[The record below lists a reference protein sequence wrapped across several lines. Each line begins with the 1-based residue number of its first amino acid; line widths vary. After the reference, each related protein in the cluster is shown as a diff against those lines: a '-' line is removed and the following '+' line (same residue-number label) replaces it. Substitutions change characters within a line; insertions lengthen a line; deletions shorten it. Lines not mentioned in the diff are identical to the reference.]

1 MGFRR
6 IYFNVRWYW
15 NSFIKRE
22 CLRVILW
29 KESLNINSDDQQ
41 FHRYLQRQQ
50 VIEKKPRS
58 TTYGVGVTGPGL
70 GQVQTVCNGIDQN
83 FGN

>member
-1 MGFRR
+1 M
-6 IYFNVRWYW
+6 
-15 NSFIKRE
+15 KRKFKYKQWWST
-22 CLRVILW
+22 IPPISATPTSHW
-29 KESLNINSDDQQ
+29 TQ
-41 FHRYLQRQQ
+41 
-50 VIEKKPRS
+50 KKRS